1 MTRTSLE
8 PKLPTAAVIGAG
20 IAGAACAV
28 SLQRAGVRVT
38 VFDKSRGVGG
48 RMSTR
53 RATWTDS
60 QGAEQVAEF
69 DHGAQH
75 FTAVHPRFKAVLK
88 RAISVGCVATWQP
101 QVHAAWP
108 GAQPIH
114 SHVAVPHMPAL
125 TRHLLAGLPMHMGE
139 QVQRLQRAAD
149 GWHVVV
155 QGGETV
161 GPFDQVML
169 ALPPSQAATLLAGHH
184 DTWAD
189 ELSTVVMQ
197 PCWTLMA
204 VTQDVD
210 WPWDACEPA
219 TGPLAWVARNDRKP
233 GRDAPVGCASW
244 VAQASAQWSAEHL
257 EDDSASV
264 LKALT
269 AALAKQ
275 LPGCEKNGV
284 KIDWRHTSVHRWR
297 YSAPAAAR
305 DDECWWDANLSLG
318 VCGDFMGA
326 GNVEAAWRS
335 GDELADTVA
344 ALMDDDASV
353 PTLKDTASV

>member
-1 MTRTSLE
+1 MSRH
-8 PKLPTAAVIGAG
+8 PTQAKPPSAAVIGAG

-28 SLQRAGVRVT
+28 SLQRAGMQVT

-53 RATWTDS
+53 RATWTDAH
-60 QGAEQVAEF
+60 GTEQTTEL

-75 FTAVHPRFKAVLK
+75 FTATHPRFRAVLK
-88 RAISVGCVATWQP
+88 RAVSVGCVAAWQP
-101 QVHAAWP
+101 QVHAFWP
-108 GAQPIH
+108 GADVIN
-114 SHVAVPHMPAL
+114 SFVAVPHMPAL

-161 GPFDQVML
+161 GPFDHVML
-169 ALPPSQAATLLAGHH
+169 ALPPPQAAVLLAGHH
-184 DTWAD
+184 DAWANA
-189 ELSTVVMQ
+189 LSAVSMQ

-219 TGPLAWVARNDRKP
+219 VGPLAWVARNDRKP
-233 GRDAPVGCASW
+233 GRDVPVGCASW
-244 VAQASAQWSAEHL
+244 VAHATPAWTEEHL

-264 LKALT
+264 SKVLQTALSQ
-269 AALAKQ
+269 Q
-275 LPGCEKNGV
+275 LPGCEKGGA
-284 KIDWRHTSVHRWR
+284 KINWLHTSVHRWR
-297 YSAPAAAR
+297 YAQPAQLSI
-305 DDECWWDANLSLG
+305 DECWWDADLSVG

-344 ALMDDDASV
+344 ALMDEETDTQDME
-353 PTLKDTASV
+353 DTASA